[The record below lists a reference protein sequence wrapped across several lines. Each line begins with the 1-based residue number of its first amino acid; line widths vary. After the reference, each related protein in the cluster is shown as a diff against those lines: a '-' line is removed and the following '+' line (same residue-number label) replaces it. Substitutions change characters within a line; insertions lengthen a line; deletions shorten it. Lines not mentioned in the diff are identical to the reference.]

1 MPRYIIE
8 RTVGTLTP
16 EILEAAGRKS
26 NAVLDGMPEIR
37 WIRSYVS
44 HAAGKIYCEYDAPSV
59 EAIMEHARRAGM
71 PADKVSEVSLEI
83 SPSMFR

>member
-16 EILEAAGRKS
+16 EALDAAGRKS
-26 NAVLDGMPEIR
+26 NAVLDDMPGVR

-44 HAAGKIYCEYDAPSV
+44 HSAGKIFCEYDAPSI
-59 EAIMEHARRAGM
+59 EAIMEHARRTGI
-71 PADKVSEVSLEI
+71 PVDKVSEVSLEI
-83 SPSMFR
+83 SPAMFR